1 MLYLIAFQLSEDEL
15 THTGFYEALNH
26 MGTNIRVFDGAYLLE
41 TGWTAY
47 GVRKQLLPHIK
58 PNDRLIITKMYTN
71 DCAGRLPKDIRAFIS
86 RHITVLSVPKPIVQ
100 IIPPPENDILP

>member
-1 MLYLIAFQLSEDEL
+1 MLYLIAFQLLGDEQ
-15 THTGFYEALNH
+15 THTGFYEALNR
-26 MGTNIRVFDGAYLLE
+26 MGVNIRVFDGVYLLE

-47 GVRKQLLPHIK
+47 GVRKQLLQHIK

-71 DCAGRLPKDIRAFIS
+71 DCAGRLPKNIKGFIE
-86 RHITVLSVPKPIVQ
+86 RYITEWSAPKPIVQ